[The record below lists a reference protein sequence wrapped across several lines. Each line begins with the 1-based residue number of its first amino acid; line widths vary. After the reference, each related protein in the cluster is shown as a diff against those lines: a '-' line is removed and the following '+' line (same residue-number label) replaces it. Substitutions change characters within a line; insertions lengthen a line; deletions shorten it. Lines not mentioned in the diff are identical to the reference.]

1 MIASEEASLS
11 FGLLSEM
18 RNKVVEAYQ
27 QVMQMQ
33 V

>member
-1 MIASEEASLS
+1 MVATEEANLS
-11 FGLLSEM
+11 FELITEM

-27 QVMQMQ
+27 QIMQMQ